1 MVYSL
6 HLVPRLFA
14 LREEQEHSLRSL
26 AQPRKR
32 GPLSLEQPKRI
43 IAWEAKAGPKGG
55 RPKGLRGRASCL
67 LAALEDRKPSRNT
80 KPQEVRL
87 AAHYR

>member
-1 MVYSL
+1 MVYPL
-6 HLVPRLFA
+6 HRQGGWVPA
-14 LREEQEHSLRSL
+14 ASKSKGEEHSLRSL

-55 RPKGLRGRASCL
+55 RPKASALPSCL
-67 LAALEDRKPSRNT
+67 PFAALQGRQDP
-80 KPQEVRL
+80 P
-87 AAHYR
+87 